1 MRRDGFWFFFVL
13 FEGMLVLLLSMPY
26 SQGQAFDLSGKPINP
41 LTYSSGKPV
50 ILIFVRTDCPISNR
64 YAPKI
69 KQLSE
74 TYGAKATFWMI
85 YPDKDESAASIG
97 NHLQEYAYKIPALRD
112 PTHVLVKRSQV
123 QVTPEAAVFNPKG
136 ELIYHGR
143 IDNWYD
149 SIGRSRPVATSH
161 ELADGIEAALHGTPL
176 ASKTA
181 SPVGCYISDL
191 Q

>member
-1 MRRDGFWFFFVL
+1 MRSNEFRFFVL
-13 FEGMLVLLLSMPY
+13 FEGIFVLFLSIPY
-26 SQGQAFDLSGKPINP
+26 SAGQAFDLFGKPIDP

-50 ILIFVRTDCPISNR
+50 ILIFVRSDCPISNR

-69 KQLSE
+69 EQLSE
-74 TYGAKATFWMI
+74 RYGAKATFWMI
-85 YPDKDESAASIG
+85 YPDKDESAASIR

-112 PTHVLVKRSQV
+112 PEHVLVKLSQV
-123 QVTPEAAVFNPKG
+123 KVTPEAAVFNAKG

-149 SIGRSRPVATSH
+149 SISRSRSVATSH

-176 ASKTA
+176 AAKTA

>member
-1 MRRDGFWFFFVL
+1 MRRNGFCFFFVL
-13 FEGMLVLLLSMPY
+13 FAGVFVLFLSISY
-26 SQGQAFDLSGKPINP
+26 SPGQAIDLSGKRIDP
-41 LTYSSGKPV
+41 LTDSSGKPV
-50 ILIFVRTDCPISNR
+50 ILIFVRSDCPISNR

-74 TYGAKATFWMI
+74 RYRTRAIFWMI
-85 YPDKDESAASIG
+85 YPDRDESSASIR

-112 PTHVLVKRSQV
+112 PKHVLVKRSQV
-123 QVTPEAAVFNPKG
+123 KVTPEAAVFNAKG

-149 SIGRSRPVATSH
+149 SISRSRPVATSH
-161 ELADGIEAALHGTPL
+161 ELADGIEAALHGAPL
-176 ASKTA
+176 ATKTA